1 MLNDPKYDAGFEY
14 GWRDDRFKGFGDAID
29 YISKLDT
36 TDPFNK
42 GMINALM
49 QRFKIDPETLRV
61 NLKEMRD
68 NPPKPKPVEM
78 SNESIFL
85 ATRETDFTDP
95 DLNQEK
101 PIEFHTEQESSDKIN
116 SILDRY
122 SNGEITMEQAKA
134 MISEFSSSH
143 IKSIKTGYNTF
154 GGKLGL

>member
-14 GWRDDRFKGFGDAID
+14 GWKDDRFKSFGDAID
-29 YISKLDT
+29 YISKLNA

-49 QRFKIDPETLRV
+49 QRFNIDPETLRV

-68 NPPKPKPVEM
+68 NPKKTEPM
-78 SNESIFL
+78 DTSNEGIFL

-101 PIEFHTEQESSDKIN
+101 PVEFHTDKESSEMIN
-116 SILDRY
+116 GILDRY
-122 SNGEITMEQAKA
+122 SRGEITKEQAKA
-134 MISEFSSSH
+134 MISEFSSNH
-143 IKSIKTGYNTF
+143 TKSIKTGYSTF